1 MGDIEKKGWPRSHT
15 GSFFEEYTSSD
26 KKMNK
31 KRDACAISYLD
42 KEENL

>member
-1 MGDIEKKGWPRSHT
+1 LRRKVGPEVILAV
-15 GSFFEEYTSSD
+15 FFEEYTSSD

-42 KEENL
+42 KEEDL